1 MKSIGELVIDLDA
14 GLKTDEQLNL
24 IEIVRR
30 KTKNDRRSIYRLKMQ
45 T

>member
-24 IEIVRR
+24 IGKIADYLENV
-30 KTKNDRRSIYRLKMQ
+30 NYRNNEEER
-45 T
+45 